1 MVEECRRTAAASLSA
16 GAGKVG
22 VVGATTCFRNCRRHP
37 GDHHRICSGIKSM
50 HPDVHFPS
58 TNMLVG
64 RAQKNRNAEL
74 LKTLEVALLRFTT

>member
-1 MVEECRRTAAASLSA
+1 
-16 GAGKVG
+16 
-22 VVGATTCFRNCRRHP
+22 
-37 GDHHRICSGIKSM
+37 M